1 LLKNFTLI
9 EVNKVLILKRTLN
22 VGANIYCVKKCPFNQ
37 NLFATGGK
45 ENDLKL
51 WDLEKDGNENIF
63 KAKNV
68 RTGV

>member
-1 LLKNFTLI
+1 
-9 EVNKVLILKRTLN
+9 LN